1 MAPPVLVTTLLSL
14 KGEVRR
20 AQVKLN
26 EDNKLDISLLQA
38 YFRKKSEPA
47 VIGELQHGDNTL
59 YIIGYTEGKS
69 GTENKHVLP
78 APYDKTV
85 IFGDALII
93 AATGATSWTDPVT
106 YLPNTWENY
115 LKGSIATAA
124 ATAAAT
130 VTGSRVVPVADDA
143 ASEEG
148 EEEEELAR
156 HEDEELDPED
166 EDAASES
173 DVDLEEEE
181 EEEPVPV
188 PKKKKKTTNA
198 VTLSGYQRQNILLM
212 SESKNELQPSS
223 VIDSPLRK
231 DCFNRFKFL
240 GHETLVQEL
249 EQEIY
254 AAALEEA
261 KNKHIFAHWDNKL
274 FEEIYIQR
282 QRRLFSN
289 LHPSSPVNNIHLL
302 ERVKRQELT
311 MAELARLSD
320 IELFPT
326 NWARLQEQQQVR
338 EHKWLEGNTSM
349 KSDKFVCS
357 RCHKRECSYYELQ
370 TRSADEPMTVFI
382 TCLNCNKKW
391 RN

>member
-26 EDNKLDISLLQA
+26 EDNTLDISLLHA

-93 AATGATSWTDPVT
+93 AATGAASWTDPVT
-106 YLPNTWENY
+106 YLPITWENY
-115 LKGSIATAA
+115 LKGSVATAA

-130 VTGSRVVPVADDA
+130 VTGSRVVPIPVGDDA
-143 ASEEG
+143 ASEDG
-148 EEEEELAR
+148 
-156 HEDEELDPED
+156 
-166 EDAASES
+166 
-173 DVDLEEEE
+173 E

-198 VTLSGYQRQNILLM
+198 ATLSGYQRQNILLM
-212 SESKNELQPSS
+212 SESKNELQPASA
-223 VIDSPLRK
+223 IDSLLRK
-231 DCFNRFKFL
+231 ECYNRFKFL

>member
-26 EDNKLDISLLQA
+26 EDNTLDIGLLQA

-93 AATGATSWTDPVT
+93 AGTGATSWTDPVT
-106 YLPNTWENY
+106 YLPITWENY
-115 LKGSIATAA
+115 LKGSVQLASA
-124 ATAAAT
+124 
-130 VTGSRVVPVADDA
+130 VTGSRVVPIPVGDDA
-143 ASEEG
+143 VSEDG

-156 HEDEELDPED
+156 HEDEEAEPED

-173 DVDLEEEE
+173 DVELEVEE
-181 EEEPVPV
+181 EEEPIPV
-188 PKKKKKTTNA
+188 PKKKKKVTNA
-198 VTLSGYQRQNILLM
+198 ATLSGYQRQNILLM
-212 SESKNELQPSS
+212 SESKNELQALSG
-223 VIDSPLRK
+223 IDSSLRK
-231 DCFNRFKFL
+231 ECFNRFKFL
-240 GHETLVQEL
+240 DQDQCQEL
-249 EQEIY
+249 EQEIF

-261 KNKHIFAHWDNKL
+261 KKKHIFAHWDNKL

-326 NWARLQEQQQVR
+326 NWTRLQEQQQVR

>member
-26 EDNKLDISLLQA
+26 EDSTLDLSLLQA

-47 VIGELQHGDNTL
+47 VIGQLQHGDNTL

-69 GTENKHVLP
+69 GTENKYILP
-78 APYDKTV
+78 APYDKTT
-85 IFGDALII
+85 IYGDALII
-93 AATGATSWTDPVT
+93 AAATSWTNPMT
-106 YLPNTWENY
+106 YLPITWENY
-115 LKGSIATAA
+115 LKSSAA
-124 ATAAAT
+124 VTTNVAT
-130 VTGSRVVPVADDA
+130 VTASRVVATED
-143 ASEEG
+143 G
-148 EEEEELAR
+148 EEEAVIDDGEDEELAR
-156 HEDEELDPED
+156 HEDEESEPED
-166 EDAASES
+166 EDAGSES
-173 DVDLEEEE
+173 EVDLDVEEED
-181 EEEPVPV
+181 EPIPV
-188 PKKKKKTTNA
+188 PKKKKKTANA
-198 VTLSGYQRQNILLM
+198 ATLSGYQRQNILLM
-212 SESKNELQPSS
+212 SESKNELQSS
-223 VIDSPLRK
+223 STIDSPLRN
-231 DCFNRFKFL
+231 DCFNRFKFIGQEPL
-240 GHETLVQEL
+240 IQEL
-249 EQEIY
+249 EREIY
-254 AAALEEA
+254 TAALEEA
-261 KNKHIFAHWDNKL
+261 KKKHIFAHWDNKL

-302 ERVKRQELT
+302 ERVKRQEIT
-311 MAELARLSD
+311 MAELARFSD

-326 NWARLQEQQQVR
+326 NWAKLQEQQQVR

>member
-26 EDNKLDISLLQA
+26 EDNTLDIALLQA
-38 YFRKKSEPA
+38 YFRKKSEPT
-47 VIGELQHGDNTL
+47 VIGQLVHGDNTL

-69 GTENKHVLP
+69 GTENKYELP

-85 IFGDALII
+85 IYGDALII
-93 AATGATSWTDPVT
+93 AAATAAASWTDPVT
-106 YLPNTWENY
+106 YLPLTWENY
-115 LKGSIATAA
+115 LKGSAAAVTAA
-124 ATAAAT
+124 SAK
-130 VTGSRVVPVADDA
+130 VTGLRAADDEV
-143 ASEEG
+143 ASEDG

-156 HEDEELDPED
+156 HEDEESEPED

-173 DVDLEEEE
+173 DVDLEVEE

-188 PKKKKKTTNA
+188 PKKKKKVANSA
-198 VTLSGYQRQNILLM
+198 TLSGYQRQNILLM
-212 SESKNELQPSS
+212 SESKNELQASS
-223 VIDSPLRK
+223 VIDSVLRK
-231 DCFNRFKFL
+231 DCFNRFRFM
-240 GHETLVQEL
+240 GEEALVQEL
-249 EQEIY
+249 ELEIY
-254 AAALEEA
+254 KAALEEA
-261 KNKHIFAHWDNKL
+261 KMKHIFAHWDNKL

-289 LHPSSPVNNIHLL
+289 LHPSSPVKNLHLL
-302 ERVKRQELT
+302 ERVKHQELT

-326 NWARLQEQQQVR
+326 NWIKLQEQQQVR